1 MSEGHKRNY
10 VSKECIE
17 LKEIEEKK
25 AREAEVKQFEELS
38 KVGKDAL
45 GDKVDKLVAS
55 NRVTNSPCVLVTCL
69 FGWSSANIER
79 IVKVYAL
86 CDSLMLSYMAPKMA
100 LELKQHNAIIKELK
114 RKVTEAAADKSV
126 RRTTYLLF
134 ETPVSFSTS
143 PLPSPSALTA

>member
-1 MSEGHKRNY
+1 
-10 VSKECIE
+10 
-17 LKEIEEKK
+17 
-25 AREAEVKQFEELS
+25 
-38 KVGKDAL
+38 
-45 GDKVDKLVAS
+45 
-55 NRVTNSPCVLVTCL
+55 
-69 FGWSSANIER
+69 
-79 IVKVYAL
+79 VKVYAL